1 METREY
7 ESGRSKC
14 PGVMRGIG
22 AATRSTRKRG
32 PSGDARRVPTSGR
45 CFVARKSGRTLQ
57 TEKQRASRNV
67 STRDGA
73 SVSLTKEWNSIDWSA
88 AGAEVKR
95 LQMRIAKAVEEGR
108 WGRAKALQHILTH
121 SFHAKALAVRRVTS
135 NKGKKTPGVDGVV
148 WKTAREKMEAVRS
161 IEQRGYRAQPLRR
174 VRIPKKNSR
183 KKRPLSIPCMADRA
197 AQAVHKMG
205 LDPIAETLADPHSYG
220 FPRFRSCAD
229 AIAQLF
235 ALLAKRSSPCWILEA
250 DIEGCFDRIDHA
262 WLERF
267 IPMKRHI
274 LRQWL
279 KAGYIENGRMFPTEE
294 GTPQGGIASP
304 VLANMTL
311 DGLEATIRNAVGG
324 QRVKGR
330 WTKVHL
336 VRFADDF
343 VVPSGSKEVLVEKVL
358 PAIEGFLR
366 ERGLNLSKLKTR
378 IVHISEGF
386 DFLSQTL
393 RKFGDKLIIRP
404 AKAAVQSVLATV
416 REQIR
421 RMRSAPVKDLVG
433 KLNPILRGWA
443 NYHRHIVSSRV
454 FGHIDWEVSK
464 MLWRWA
470 KRRHRKKNG
479 QWILNRY
486 WRVLPEATR
495 FTAAWVEKSGK
506 RYTLFLFRMSDL
518 PIKRHVRIKG
528 NANPY
533 SPSWQ
538 NYFTQRVAMKAVGG

>member
-1 METREY
+1 M
-7 ESGRSKC
+7 
-14 PGVMRGIG
+14 PGIG
-22 AATRSTRKRG
+22 AAIRSTRKRRPTG
-32 PSGDARRVPTSGR
+32 GVRRVPTSGG
-45 CFVARKSGRTLQ
+45 CSVARKSGRTLQ
-57 TEKQRASRNV
+57 TEKQRASDK
-67 STRDGA
+67 DGA
-73 SVSLTKEWNSIDWSA
+73 SVSLAAEWNSIDWREA
-88 AGAEVKR
+88 KREVKR

-161 IEQRGYRAQPLRR
+161 IKQRGYRAQPLRR
-174 VRIPKKNSR
+174 VRIPKKNSP
-183 KKRPLSIPCMADRA
+183 KKRPLSIPCMSDRA
-197 AQAVHKMG
+197 VQAVHKMG

-220 FPRFRSCAD
+220 FRGFRSCRD

-235 ALLAKRSSPCWILEA
+235 ALLARKFSARWILEA
-250 DIEGCFDRIDHA
+250 DIEGCFDKISHS
-262 WLERF
+262 WLLRF

-279 KAGYIENGRMFPTEE
+279 KAGYEENGRPFPTEE

-311 DGLEATIRNAVGG
+311 DGLEAAIRNALPRN
-324 QRVKGR
+324 QRR
-330 WTKVHL
+330 QAKVHL

-343 VVPSGSKEVLVEKVL
+343 VVPAASKELLVDYVL
-358 PAIEGFLR
+358 PAIETFLR
-366 ERGLNLSKLKTR
+366 ERGLNLSKMKTR

-393 RKFGDKLIIRP
+393 RKFGDKLIICP
-404 AKAAVQSVLATV
+404 AKAAIKSLLATV

-421 RMRSAPVKDLVG
+421 RMRTAPVKDLVG

-443 NYHRHIVSSRV
+443 HYHRHVVSAQAFS
-454 FGHIDWEVSK
+454 HIDWEVTQ

-470 KRRHRKKNG
+470 RRRHRKKNTR
-479 QWILNRY
+479 WIQNRY
-486 WRVLPEATR
+486 WRVVPDTNR
-495 FTAAWVEKSGK
+495 FTAAWREKSGK
-506 RYTLFLFRMSDL
+506 RYTLFLFRMSEL
-518 PIKRHVRIKG
+518 PIRRHVRIKG
-528 NANPY
+528 AANPY

-538 NYFTQRVAMKAVGG
+538 DYFAQRVAGRAVMV

>member
-1 METREY
+1 MESREY
-7 ESGRSKC
+7 ESGRSERH
-14 PGVMRGIG
+14 GVMPGIG
-22 AATRSTRKRG
+22 AAIGSTRKHCLTG
-32 PSGDARRVPTSGR
+32 GVRRVPTSER
-45 CFVARKSGRTLQ
+45 YSAARKSGRTLKA
-57 TEKQRASRNV
+57 EKQRASRKSV
-67 STRDGA
+67 DGA
-73 SVSLTKEWNSIDWSA
+73 SVGLAREWNSIDWRKTK
-88 AGAEVKR
+88 AEVKR

-108 WGRAKALQHILTH
+108 WGRAKSLQHILTH
-121 SFHAKALAVRRVTS
+121 SFHAKVLAVRRVTS

-161 IEQRGYRAQPLRR
+161 IKQRGYRALPLRR
-174 VRIPKKNSR
+174 VRIPKKNSQ
-183 KKRPLSIPCMADRA
+183 KKRPLSIPCMSDRA
-197 AQAVHKMG
+197 VQAVHKMG

-220 FPRFRSCAD
+220 FRGFRSCRD

-235 ALLAKRSSPCWILEA
+235 ALLAKRFSPGWILEA
-250 DIEGCFDRIDHA
+250 DIEGCFDKISHS
-262 WLERF
+262 WLLRF

-279 KAGYIENGRMFPTEE
+279 KAGYEENGRPFPTKE

-311 DGLEATIRNAVGG
+311 DGLEAVVRKAVGG
-324 QRVKGR
+324 ERVRGQR
-330 WTKVHL
+330 TKVHL

-343 VVPSGSKEVLVEKVL
+343 VVTADRKEMLTEQAL
-358 PAIEGFLR
+358 PAIEAFLH
-366 ERGLNLSKLKTR
+366 ERGLNLSKMKTR
-378 IVHISEGF
+378 IIHITDGF

-393 RKFGDKLIIRP
+393 RRFGNKLIIRP
-404 AKAAVQSVLATV
+404 AKTAVKSLLSTV

-443 NYHRHIVSSRV
+443 NYHRHVVSSAT
-454 FGHIDWEVSK
+454 FSYIDWEVTQ

-470 KRRHRKKNG
+470 RRQHRKKNTR
-479 QWILNRY
+479 WIMNRY
-486 WRVLPEATR
+486 WRVVPDTHR
-495 FTAAWVEKSGK
+495 FTAAWREKSGK

-518 PIKRHVRIKG
+518 PIRRHVRIKG
-528 NANPY
+528 SANPY

-538 NYFTQRVAMKAVGG
+538 NYFTQRVAMKTVNV